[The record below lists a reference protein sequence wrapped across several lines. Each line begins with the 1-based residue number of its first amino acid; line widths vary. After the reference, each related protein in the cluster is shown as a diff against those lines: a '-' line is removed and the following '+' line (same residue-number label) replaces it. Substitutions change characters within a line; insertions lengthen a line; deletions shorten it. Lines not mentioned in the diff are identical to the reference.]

1 MHDTLVFRDSG
12 SKILPG
18 HVTDTKCMPDITAAF
33 ECDWKKGR
41 HGPVVHWPFV
51 RLAGEHASEGKNHDD
66 QKKQAISYLHYLL
79 LARPDLYVAQGML
92 TSKSSVTFLFGI
104 GGCGV
109 REFEVKR
116 NDPNLFKFLYRFI
129 YRLYNPGDF
138 ADSSYIE
145 TAPDKNTMVKY
156 TININVPDEG
166 AKTCR
171 GFYPIYARNPFTTR
185 THVLSNPY
193 SELRINGNNLTVLK
207 DQLCRIGKC
216 FKESSKFL
224 KNMSINQS
232 GYLAWWCSHMTK
244 KLPMIILKKGA
255 STAWVLK
262 IMGCLSRVSLTCM
275 RC

>member
-166 AKTCR
+166 EKTCR

-185 THVLSNPY
+185 TMFSPIHTPNSGLTATISPY
-193 SELRINGNNLTVLK
+193 SKISSAELGNALKNL
-207 DQLCRIGKC
+207 Q
-216 FKESSKFL
+216 FL

-255 STAWVLK
+255 STAWVL
-262 IMGCLSRVSLTCM
+262 
-275 RC
+275 